1 MWKAPTWF
9 LLYVESL
16 DLVDVEG
23 SYLVVLVDVEGQLC
37 NDLGIRLGLE
47 TVPFVGQKLFDI
59 LNRIP
64 LNEYKHIAIYFS
76 GKQYLVVCYDAVV
89 YDHKLVG
96 RV

>member
-1 MWKAPTWF
+1 M
-9 LLYVESL
+9 V
-16 DLVDVEG
+16 LVDTEGSFLMVLVEMEG

-64 LNEYKHIAIYFS
+64 LYEYKHIAIYFS